1 MTLRFPG
8 APDAGMFRNRTEQ
21 EGALDHSVLIL
32 DYSTDRASGPL
43 VGEWVGG
50 GAEVR
55 IHRPADGGR
64 MPSPEGFTRV
74 IHTGSALSICD
85 DAPFQ
90 AEAESFIIEASS
102 AGVPQMG
109 ICYGHQLLARAV
121 AGRRAVR
128 RSPEGVEAGWLE
140 VCFSPLAS
148 ELVGIPRRAR
158 LFQFH
163 FDEVVTLPEGAIVLA
178 WSGHTIVQSFLDR
191 ERRLFGC
198 QFHPEFDKPRGDA
211 QFLAERAKLAGCGL
225 DADEMVSVSPDPPVD
240 GRFFD
245 FFLRHPW
252 EGR

>member
-1 MTLRFPG
+1 M
-8 APDAGMFRNRTEQ
+8 
-21 EGALDHSVLIL
+21 DHSVLIL

-43 VGEWVGG
+43 IRGWIPGG
-50 GAEVR
+50 IGVL
-55 IHRPADGGR
+55 IHRPADEKA
-64 MPSPEGFTRV
+64 MPDPRGFTRV

-90 AEAESFIIEASS
+90 AEAERFILEASS

-109 ICYGHQLLARAV
+109 ICYGHQLLIRSIV
-121 AGRRAVR
+121 GREAVR

-140 VCFSPLAS
+140 VCFSPLACR
-148 ELVGIPRRAR
+148 LVGMPRRAR

-163 FDEVVTLPEGAIVLA
+163 FDEAVTLPEGAVVLA
-178 WSGHTIVQSFLDR
+178 WSGHTIVQSFLDT

-198 QFHPEFDKPRGDA
+198 QFHPEFDKQRGDA

-225 DADEMVSVSPDPPVD
+225 DADEVVAGSPDPPAD